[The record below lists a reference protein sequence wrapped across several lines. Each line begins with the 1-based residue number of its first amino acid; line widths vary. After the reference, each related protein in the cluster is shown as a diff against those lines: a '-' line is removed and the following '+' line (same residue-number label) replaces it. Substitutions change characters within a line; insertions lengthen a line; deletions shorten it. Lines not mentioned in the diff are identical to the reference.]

1 MTWSRSFRWLLP
13 LVCLLLA
20 GPAALSAEE
29 ADLGCLFDTP
39 LAENASSEPA
49 LLAVEGL
56 PAPLPASTPCGTC
69 SLPGCRFRT
78 RPHWVG
84 PQQVTAL
91 DGAAGDVDECAFFWD
106 EAEWS

>member
-1 MTWSRSFRWLLP
+1 MTWSRSLRWLLP

-29 ADLGCLFDTP
+29 VDLGCLFAAPVT
-39 LAENASSEPA
+39 ENAPSEPA

-56 PAPLPASTPCGTC
+56 PAPLPASSPCGTC

-78 RPHWVG
+78 VG
-84 PQQVTAL
+84 EACVTP
-91 DGAAGDVDECAFFWD
+91 AGTPGNCFYSGKVCFPG
-106 EAEWS
+106 SSHCGCG